1 MATKL
6 PPFDVAPQEDLP
18 GPIETGPEAIKQ
30 APTARRNWWLNAPA
44 LVILG
49 LFAAGPLLV
58 MVVYSFLTAGDYGGV
73 TWEFSTQGWF
83 NVFLTE
89 DIFTEEIRIQ
99 DAHLAIAWRSIKLS
113 LLTTLTCL
121 IFGFP
126 TAYFIATRPPQ
137 NRSLWL
143 FLITVPFWT
152 NLLIRTFAMLEWIR
166 NEGVINQFLIGIGVI
181 EQPIRMLYTDF
192 SLMIGLTY
200 VYFPLMVLPLYA
212 AMEKLDFRLVEAA
225 YDLYATRLHVLARVI
240 IPLVRPGIV
249 AGSILVFIPSLGA
262 YVTPRVM
269 GGGKNMMLGNLIEL
283 QFGQG
288 RDWPLGAALSLTLLA
303 FVMVALIFY
312 VRSAQREG
320 QARG

>member
-18 GPIETGPEAIKQ
+18 GPMDTGKEAIKQ
-30 APTARRNWWLNAPA
+30 SPAARRNWWLNAPA

-73 TWEFSTQGWF
+73 VWEFSTRGWF

-143 FLITVPFWT
+143 FLIK
-152 NLLIRTFAMLEWIR
+152 
-166 NEGVINQFLIGIGVI
+166 IG
-181 EQPIRMLYTDF
+181 RA
-192 SLMIGLTY
+192 SC
-200 VYFPLMVLPLYA
+200 
-212 AMEKLDFRLVEAA
+212 
-225 YDLYATRLHVLARVI
+225 
-240 IPLVRPGIV
+240 
-249 AGSILVFIPSLGA
+249 
-262 YVTPRVM
+262 
-269 GGGKNMMLGNLIEL
+269 
-283 QFGQG
+283 
-288 RDWPLGAALSLTLLA
+288 
-303 FVMVALIFY
+303 
-312 VRSAQREG
+312 RE
-320 QARG
+320 RE